1 MNTMKKIFLALTILA
16 GISFVS
22 CDPIEDDFDAPKSV
36 TEETF
41 DVTATTIFMNDE
53 NGAEYAEDRLDY
65 LIVYSYKKDEL
76 YKTWGTPSEN
86 LLNTEADMWVLS
98 ETEQLIAYY
107 DNNDEVEKIEILTVT
122 AFD

>member
-1 MNTMKKIFLALTILA
+1 MKNNRKWLIIGLIILLIIAVVFLMPNSNDKQLHTL
-16 GISFVS
+16 
-22 CDPIEDDFDAPKSV
+22 DSV
-36 TEETF
+36 LVYVEQ
-41 DVTATTIFMNDE
+41 